1 MFIDQLLHD
10 SITEKVYSHATT
22 ATLLPGDVARLE
34 IAINNRINFHHT
46 NACMA
51 RLAKDAKLAAYHD
64 REYEEYCHLY
74 ERILGKSPMAE

>member
-1 MFIDQLLHD
+1 M
-10 SITEKVYSHATT
+10 
-22 ATLLPGDVARLE
+22 ARLE